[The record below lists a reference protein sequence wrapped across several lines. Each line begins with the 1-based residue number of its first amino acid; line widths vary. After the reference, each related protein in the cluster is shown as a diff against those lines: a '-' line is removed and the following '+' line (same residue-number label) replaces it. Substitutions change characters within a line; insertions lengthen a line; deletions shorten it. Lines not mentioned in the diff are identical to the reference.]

1 METTVL
7 EMEIMDLRVELATKT
22 EMAKTTVVEKPPH
35 LIRGMALSRQR
46 NSIPGFQNQFSI
58 HEQKRRQK

>member
-7 EMEIMDLRVELATKT
+7 EMEIMDLRVELAAKT

-35 LIRGMALSRQR
+35 
-46 NSIPGFQNQFSI
+46 
-58 HEQKRRQK
+58 

>member
-7 EMEIMDLRVELATKT
+7 EMEIMDLRVELATKM